1 MNSVLIGF
9 VLLFSPCGK
18 DACEWVPVTERIY
31 PTRHGCQQVADELK
45 NAVHITNL
53 AAVKFIV
60 GKRIKK
66 CQDNKKRA

>member
-31 PTRHGCQQVADELK
+31 PTRQNRQQVADELK
-45 NAVHITNL
+45 KGHSHYEFSCGEVYR
-53 AAVKFIV
+53 
-60 GKRIKK
+60 GEEG
-66 CQDNKKRA
+66 